1 MELKQAD
8 PKGLVRESYAIE
20 GITAGECRSIFL
32 DWALSLAP
40 GTDTAGALR
49 ALLAGYAAVH
59 PGHPMNAVLEAGLGA
74 VPQAVRRGGRMGRSA
89 RPGRPGDGG
98 RAG

>member
-20 GITAGECRSIFL
+20 GITPGECRSIFL

-40 GTDTAGALR
+40 GTDATEAL
-49 ALLAGYAAVH
+49 AVLIAGYAASH
-59 PGHPMNAVLEAGLGA
+59 PGHPMNSVLQAGLESP
-74 VPQAVRRGGRMGRSA
+74 PQAVRRGGRLGRSA
-89 RPGRPGDGG
+89 RRSDSGDEG
-98 RAG
+98 